1 MTTRHE
7 TDNGEHTNVS
17 TRLTLT
23 LLLGLL
29 LAGCAAQV
37 HMEPEPTASGDW
49 LQTVMDYRARAA
61 EHPRDAAVRM
71 AREKAELAAAEFYL
85 EEGNERMAAGNV
97 EKAIVS
103 YRNGLVARPDD
114 PQLRRALSG
123 AMGAREARHAY
134 DQALSL
140 IEMNRLSEATSRLEE
155 ALDLNPDF
163 SQARQKLEEVAAK
176 KDLYER
182 YRSQLSSRERITL
195 NFNGTDIRDAFQ
207 YVAEANDLN
216 IVFDN
221 EVKSVPVTLFA
232 ENVTLRQAL
241 DLIFRST
248 DTQYKQIGANTL
260 LIAPDTPEKRSQ
272 YQDRLLRT
280 FSLNSIKAAE
290 MAEILKSGL
299 RLESVVINERMNTLS
314 IREPDDVIALAE
326 KLIIANDQ
334 PMGEVILDVE
344 VLELDRTKSEQLGL
358 NLGEQ
363 ITLAYP
369 QFETGDSIRDDV
381 LTKGVVTV
389 PTITF
394 NYLKRDVGATMLAS
408 PSLRVLDNQ
417 QAKLH
422 IGERVP
428 LRSSTI
434 LDATGQTRTT
444 FEYRDV
450 GIKLEVMPDIHLDG
464 SVAAS
469 IGIEVSALGA
479 NLGTPDEP
487 AISILT
493 RRVETGMLLRD
504 GETAVIGG
512 LIQDMD
518 SNNRVRPVGL
528 GELGTIGKLFS
539 NTTDEK
545 RRTDVMLTITPRVVR
560 PAAMPPQAVRS
571 FYSGNAERFTSEPM
585 FDYIGSK
592 ANVRMHGK
600 SAEPGPMAPAVA
612 AAEDLAEKTAGNGAP
627 GLAFTEDSYQTTS
640 GKTLT
645 VSVRAGDLGAIEEL
659 PLDVLFNPEL
669 VSFKGVRPVGG
680 GTLTAA
686 AETGDKA
693 GMVTIRL
700 SGRPSGASGSLID
713 IELEAR
719 KAGISY
725 LMARPAMLATP
736 EGEAQ
741 PVDGFNSRVV
751 VR

>member
-1 MTTRHE
+1 
-7 TDNGEHTNVS
+7 
-17 TRLTLT
+17 
-23 LLLGLL
+23 
-29 LAGCAAQV
+29 
-37 HMEPEPTASGDW
+37 MEPEPTGSGDW
-49 LQTVMDYRARAA
+49 LQTVMDHRARAA
-61 EHPRDAAVRM
+61 ERPRDAAARM
-71 AREKAELAAAEFYL
+71 TLEQVESAAAEHYL
-85 EEGNERMAAGNV
+85 SEGNDQLARGDV
-97 EKAIVS
+97 EDAIAS
-103 YRNGLVARPDD
+103 FRNGLVAQTDNPV
-114 PQLRRALSG
+114 LRRALSRAIG
-123 AMGAREARHAY
+123 IREAQHAY
-134 DQALSL
+134 EQALPL
-140 IEMNRLSEATSRLEE
+140 IEMNRLSEAESRLEQ
-155 ALDLNPDF
+155 ALDLNPRF
-163 SQARQKLEEVAAK
+163 HQARQKLKELAAK
-176 KDLYER
+176 KDLHER
-182 YRSQLSSRERITL
+182 YHSQLSSRERITL
-195 NFNGTDIRDAFQ
+195 SFEGTDIRDAFQ
-207 YVAEANDLN
+207 YVAKANDLN

-241 DLIFRST
+241 DLIFRAT
-248 DTQYKQIGANTL
+248 DTQYKQIGANTI
-260 LIAPDTPEKRSQ
+260 LIAPDTAEKRSE

-280 FSLNSIKAAE
+280 FSLNAIQADE
-290 MAEILKSGL
+290 MAEILKASL
-299 RLESVVINERMNTLS
+299 RLESVVINKRMNTVS
-314 IREPDDVIALAE
+314 IREPGDVIALAE

-334 PMGEVILDVE
+334 QVGEVILDVE

-417 QAKLH
+417 SAKLH

-450 GIKLEVMPDIHLDG
+450 GIKLEVLPDIHLDG

-528 GELGTIGKLFS
+528 GEVGVLGNLFS

-560 PAAMPPQAVRS
+560 PAAMPPQSVRS
-571 FYSGNAERFTSEPM
+571 FYSGNSERFTSEAM

-592 ANVRMHGK
+592 ANVRMHG
-600 SAEPGPMAPAVA
+600 AGDQPGPIAPAVA
-612 AAEDLAEKTAGNGAP
+612 QADEMAARADRGGSPA
-627 GLAFTEDSYQTTS
+627 LAFGEANYSATS
-640 GKTLT
+640 GDTVT
-645 VSVRAGDLGAIEEL
+645 VSVQSDALGAIDQL

-669 VSFKGVRPVGG
+669 MSFKGVRSVGG
-680 GTLTAA
+680 GTLTAV
-686 AETGDKA
+686 AEEGDKP
-693 GMVTIRL
+693 GMITLKL
-700 SGRPSGASGSLID
+700 SGRPANAAGSLID

-719 KAGISY
+719 KPGISY

-741 PVDGFNSRVV
+741 PLEGFNSRVV

>member
-1 MTTRHE
+1 MMTR
-7 TDNGEHTNVS
+7 NKSVYGEHTNVI

-29 LAGCAAQV
+29 LTGCVAQV
-37 HMEPEPTASGDW
+37 HMEPDPTRSGDW

-61 EHPRDAAVRM
+61 EHPGDAAARM
-71 AREKAELAAAEFYL
+71 ALERAEGAAAEHYL
-85 EEGNERMAAGNV
+85 EEGKERLARGDV
-97 EKAIVS
+97 EEAIVS
-103 YRNGLVARPDD
+103 YRNGLVARSDD
-114 PQLRRALSG
+114 PLLRRALSE
-123 AMGAREARHAY
+123 AMGVREARHAY
-134 DQALSL
+134 EQALPL
-140 IEMNRLSEATSRLEE
+140 IEMNRLTEATSRLEE
-155 ALDLNPDF
+155 ALNLNPRF
-163 SQARQKLEEVAAK
+163 QQARQKLKELAAR
-176 KDLYER
+176 KDLQER

-195 NFNGTDIRDAFQ
+195 NFDGTDIRDAFQ

-221 EVKSVPVTLFA
+221 EVKSVPVSLFA

-241 DLIFRST
+241 DLIFRAT

-260 LIAPDTPEKRSQ
+260 VIAPDTAEKRSE

-280 FSLNSIKAAE
+280 FSLNAIKADE
-290 MAEILKSGL
+290 MAEILKASL
-299 RLESVVINERMNTLS
+299 RLESVVVNKRMNTLS

-334 PMGEVILDVE
+334 QVGEVILDVE

-369 QFETGDSIRDDV
+369 QFDTGDSVRDDV
-381 LTKGVVTV
+381 LGKGVVTV

-512 LIQDMD
+512 LIQDTD
-518 SNNRVRPVGL
+518 NNNRVRPVGL
-528 GELGTIGKLFS
+528 GEIGVLGNLFS

-571 FYSGNAERFTSEPM
+571 FYSGNSERFTSEAM
-585 FDYIGSK
+585 FDYIGSR
-592 ANVRMHGK
+592 ANVRMHGRN
-600 SAEPGPMAPAVA
+600 AEPGPIAPAVA
-612 AAEDLAEKTAGNGAP
+612 AAEELTGKTAGRDAP
-627 GLAFTEDSYQTTS
+627 ALAFAEDSYKTAS
-640 GKTLT
+640 GETVT
-645 VSVRAGDLGAIEEL
+645 VSVQSQAVGAIDQL

-669 VSFKGVRPVGG
+669 MSFKGVRPVAG
-680 GTLTAA
+680 GTLTAV
-686 AETGDKA
+686 AEAGDKP
-693 GMVTIRL
+693 GMVTLKL
-700 SGRPSGASGSLID
+700 SGRPASTSGNLID